1 MHITFKRQ
9 QLLALALGTAGAIA
23 LTLPANAQSTMMQS
37 SKPLAG
43 VQASGHVNIRGV
55 ITSLAGKSL
64 VVRTREG
71 GDATVILNDDCLINS
86 VTPASVKDIKPG
98 DFVGIS
104 NVPKADGVSSALEV
118 VIFPAALKGTGEGD
132 RPWDLR
138 PNSSMTNA
146 TVANAVTSVDGR
158 TVMVT
163 YRGGQKKIDIPETT
177 PIVTLEVAAPKD
189 LRAGTNVFIA
199 ADHANDGTLTTHR
212 VIYGS
217 NGVVPPM

>member
-1 MHITFKRQ
+1 MYIKFKRQ
-9 QLLALALGTAGAIA
+9 QFLALALGAAGAIA

-37 SKPLAG
+37 NKPVAG
-43 VQASGHVNIRGV
+43 VQASGHVNLRGV
-55 ITSLAGKSL
+55 ITSVAGKSL
-64 VVRTREG
+64 VVSTREG
-71 GDATVILNDDCLINS
+71 GDARVTLSDDCLINS

-104 NVPKADGVSSALEV
+104 NVPKVDGTNSALEV
-118 VIFPAALKGTGEGD
+118 VIFPASLKGTGEGD
-132 RPWDLR
+132 RPWDLK

-158 TVMVT
+158 IVMVT

-177 PIVTLEVAAPKD
+177 PIVTLQVAAPKD
-189 LRAGTNVFIA
+189 LRPGANVFIP
-199 ADHANDGTLTTHR
+199 ADHGNDGTLTTHR